1 MLQFNNNPLKL
12 GSISNF
18 MKKRQVTKTF
28 EEKSLPFETLLINTW
43 NKTTTFLNA
52 LGQGVSLQVVGWILL
67 LAVTVYIGIQAS
79 FAQQVVSDQFI
90 STYIFRD
97 IMNGAPMISTD
108 HTNIIKL
115 IPLWI
120 QGNFG
125 YSLATYIGLNVA
137 FIFGS
142 LLLWLYL
149 IGKIFGSKVRTI
161 ATFAFAAVLF
171 ASTSF
176 AINITMTTLRH
187 IEYPLGLLFIILLS
201 GLLLNKIKLNLTK
214 ILLIAGLLAV
224 LILNDKYFLYTLVPA
239 SIIAIVIFSLSQ
251 SKKRLTFYTLAAV
264 FLGTFIG
271 IILPKLL
278 DRTGLI
284 SIVTGYVQM
293 NTIVSFESLQDA
305 LWLTAKK
312 SLDLFGGLIFGQ
324 QLRLRNASI
333 FILFFIP
340 LISLIGIFVMSKV
353 YKASKKSAEY
363 FVHIALTAW
372 LIMAYAVYILSG
384 STNDGN
390 DRYLTL
396 IVFIG
401 VTYFSWLIWLISA
414 SNGKRYWIMA
424 VVCLLMLISIPLSVP
439 RVHSA
444 YKGAKDFSFAQSE
457 AAKDTAVALE
467 KNGVKLLAA
476 PFGYYALKFYSP
488 NDNLTVV
495 GVDDCYLP
503 NSWTNN
509 SSWIFDKKYD
519 KSAYIYED
527 QQYAP
532 TQQKFCSESDLIRIF
547 GQPESILNTPSI
559 YALGK
564 DTKIYI
570 YNYDIRS
577 KFDTSNIGL

>member
-1 MLQFNNNPLKL
+1 
-12 GSISNF
+12 
-18 MKKRQVTKTF
+18 MKKRQTAKTF
-28 EEKSLPFETLLINTW
+28 DEKSLPFEKFVISIWDKITLILSAI
-43 NKTTTFLNA
+43 
-52 LGQGVSLQVVGWILL
+52 GQGTTLQVIGWLL
-67 LAVTVYIGIQAS
+67 LAAVSVYIGVQAS
-79 FAQQVVSDQFI
+79 IAQQVVSDQFI
-90 STYIFRD
+90 STFIFRD
-97 IMNGAPMISTD
+97 VLNGAPMISTD

-115 IPLWI
+115 LPLWI

-125 YSLATYIGLNVA
+125 YSLATYIALNVA

-142 LLLWLYL
+142 LVLWLYL

-161 ATFAFAAVLF
+161 ATFTFAAVLF

-187 IEYPLGLLFIILLS
+187 IEYPLGLLFIMLLA
-201 GLLLNKIKLNLTK
+201 GLLLNRIKLNAAKL
-214 ILLIAGLLAV
+214 ILIAALLAV

-239 SIIAIVIFSLSQ
+239 SVIAIVIFSLNQ
-251 SKKRLTFYTLAAV
+251 DKKRRTFYTLATV
-264 FLGTFIG
+264 LVGTFIG
-271 IILPKLL
+271 LVLPKLL

-293 NTIVSFESLQDA
+293 NTIVSFEALQSA

-340 LISLIGIFVMSKV
+340 IVSAAGIFIMSKV
-353 YKASKKSAEY
+353 YATAKKSTEY

-372 LIMAYAVYILSG
+372 LVLAYSVYILSG

-401 VTYFSWLIWLISA
+401 ITYFSWVVWLIA
-414 SNGKRYWIMA
+414 KTDKKRSWVIA
-424 VVCLLMLISIPLSVP
+424 TVCLIMLISIPLSYP
-439 RVHSA
+439 RVHPA
-444 YKGAKDFSFAQSE
+444 YKGAKEFSLAQTQ
-457 AAKDTAVALE
+457 AAKDTAEALE

-488 NDNLTVV
+488 NDELTVV

-509 SSWIFDKKYD
+509 SSWIFDKEYN

-532 TQQKFCSESDLIRIF
+532 TQQKFCSESDLVKIF

-564 DTKIYI
+564 KTRIYI
-570 YNYDIRS
+570 YNYDIRT